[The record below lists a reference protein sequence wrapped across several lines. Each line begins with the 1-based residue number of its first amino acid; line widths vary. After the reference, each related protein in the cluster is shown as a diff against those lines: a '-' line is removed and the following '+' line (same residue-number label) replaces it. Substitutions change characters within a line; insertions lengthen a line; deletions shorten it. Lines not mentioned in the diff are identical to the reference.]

1 MRVKNSNEL
10 VKLLVERELCTSYT
24 DRNGQLQIATSAF
37 FSLMTNEDT
46 FEIWIKDRYTKNLDQ
61 IRKTLEEKLSDV
73 ENVIV
78 SRNLMPTIMIA

>member
-1 MRVKNSNEL
+1 M
-10 VKLLVERELCTSYT
+10 
-24 DRNGQLQIATSAF
+24 NGQLQIATSAF